1 MTDDHEFNMKS
12 KYYWVTFSLVMLTII
27 LNISTL
33 DQTIFG
39 QSLFNQLVADE
50 NANQTITPPSAES
63 NLSVN
68 DSQSNN
74 VPNQWVN
81 ISGHWTSDERGF
93 HGGSDGSG
101 KVLVSNII
109 LDPAINNTI
118 ENLSTSFRIND
129 LNMIV
134 PNYVAIVHSFLDSNN
149 YKYAG
154 INLFDDAI
162 YGIFYNVTNGILT
175 SYPQWPGIKTDLNWK
190 PGTLFNMSLVN
201 HDSSLDLIINGT
213 TYYSIPVT
221 EDFLSDGMVGLD
233 YGRIKDLDF
242 FSFTTE
248 QPNNSVGKSYTTQ
261 DSQTI
266 LLDGKT
272 IPGGEYIQIY
282 DSSPY
287 KILSGHVAMNLP
299 CDGDGSTDLNVLV
312 GQVPNLNPAD
322 LELVDPLS
330 TLGELCLYH
339 VNVASD
345 ETNPITDIAIQNNS
359 TDDIEF
365 PSKSSILISLN
376 EMSRP

>member
-39 QSLFNQLVADE
+39 QSLFNQLVANE

-68 DSQSNN
+68 ESQSNN
-74 VPNQWVN
+74 IPIQWVN

-129 LNMIV
+129 LNMVV